1 MGPKIVNSARSY
13 SCLQIQNQGRS
24 IVVLGYIIVRVGDGG
39 WGRDL
44 FAYSKRSFTFQKC
57 FTHILQFQRLSN
69 IFVAIFR
76 SKIKTNYKDNVW
88 ENVIFKVANNTI

>member
-39 WGRDL
+39 MG
-44 FAYSKRSFTFQKC
+44 KRFVCLLK
-57 FTHILQFQRLSN
+57 N
-69 IFVAIFR
+69 IA
-76 SKIKTNYKDNVW
+76 TA
-88 ENVIFKVANNTI
+88 KVVHTYIPIPKVE